1 MPGTAHDEDKPG
13 LGRLVRAADTE
24 GSNADGRGIVAEL
37 QEALLPTAL
46 PVLPRARIA
55 ARYLVA
61 GQEQAAG
68 GDWFDA
74 IPLDG
79 GAVALVVG
87 DVVGHGLSASAAMGQ
102 LRAVLAEL
110 LAAEDDLGQVLRR
123 TDAFAARMPSLR
135 AATLVLVVLD
145 PAAGTLRYTTC
156 GHPPPLVIGVNG
168 KARYLQGTGTGPLGT
183 GSPPVLASST
193 LAPGELVLLY
203 SDGLVERP
211 DRTIAEGMGELAVV
225 AADAAATGADPAV
238 NGADPGAAERVCQLS
253 VEVLTRTGHT
263 DDITALAAQWLPNP
277 VPPLQLSLPSARRS
291 LTTARDA
298 FADWLS
304 RLDATADDWEALHL
318 AMVEMVTN
326 AIEHAYPREAPGI
339 IELDATLGRDGS
351 VTCLITDHGTW
362 QPPDPADADRGH
374 GLMVAGH
381 VVDKLLVSHPASG
394 GTTVTL
400 RHRLR
405 RPAML
410 ASGHQGE
417 QAAYRAEPPFTVDTS
432 ITAGSTARALVGGPV
447 DIGTADLLARR
458 LLSVSRGGT
467 VPLVADLTGVTQL
480 ASAGVRVLYQVS
492 EQLTVHGQ
500 ELTLVTVRGS
510 AAHLVL
516 ELVRLD
522 HLTVDESA

>member
-24 GSNADGRGIVAEL
+24 GGNTDGRGIVAEL

-156 GHPPPLVIGVNG
+156 GHPPPLVIGVDG
-168 KARYLQGTGTGPLGT
+168 KARYLKGTGTGPLGT
-183 GSPPVLASST
+183 GSPPVLASSA

-211 DRTIAEGMGELAVV
+211 DQTIAEGMAELAVV
-225 AADAAATGADPAV
+225 ATDAAANRD
-238 NGADPGAAERVCQLS
+238 ADPGAAERVCQLS

-263 DDITALAAQWLPNP
+263 DDITALAAQWLAEP
-277 VPPLQLSLPSARRS
+277 VPPLQLALPSARSS

-326 AIEHAYPREAPGI
+326 AIEHAYPRQAPGI
-339 IELDATLGRDGS
+339 IELDATLGSDGS
-351 VTCLITDHGTW
+351 VTCLIIDHGTW

-381 VVDKLLVSHPASG
+381 VVDKLLVSHPAAG

-417 QAAYRAEPPFTVDTS
+417 HTAYPAEPPFTVDTS

-522 HLTVDESA
+522 YVAVEESA